1 MSSIPETFAGLR
13 YEGGP
18 HGVLMLH
25 GLSANSMELAR
36 LAKDLHVQG
45 FTVHAPDLAGYCYG
59 SEPQAWTTWLEGA
72 QAHLWAMQKT
82 CDTVSVVGLSMGAT
96 LGLVLAQ
103 RESLTALCLL
113 STALAYDGWAM
124 PWYQFLSK
132 WASWLPF
139 AQYYRFVEE
148 EPFGVKNEEMRALI
162 KRSMKQD
169 HISESGADV
178 LSVRHIAEGQKLIRA
193 AREGMGQVHS
203 PVLFIHAVDDETV
216 HVRNSDWAY
225 EHVGSREKQII
236 YLGDSYHMITVDNER
251 ETVSQEVVRALKQA
265 VNRSMGEAVFEL
277 PPIQSPAL
285 RRALRQK
292 A

>member
-1 MSSIPETFAGLR
+1 MTSIPEPLEGLR

-45 FTVHAPDLAGYCYG
+45 FTVHAPDIAGYCYG
-59 SEPQAWTTWLEGA
+59 SPPQAWTAWVTHA
-72 QAHLWAMQKT
+72 QEHLWAMQKT
-82 CDTVSVVGLSMGAT
+82 CETVSVVGLSMGAT
-96 LGLVLAQ
+96 LALVLAQ
-103 RESLTALCLL
+103 RESVTAMCLL

-139 AQYYRFVEE
+139 AKYYRFVEE
-148 EPFGVKNEEMRALI
+148 EPFGVKNEEMRAMI
-162 KRSMKQD
+162 KRSMKQN

-178 LSVRHIAEGQKLIRA
+178 LSVHHIAEGQKLIRA
-193 AREGMGQVHS
+193 AREGLAQVSS

-216 HVRNSDWAY
+216 HVRNAEWAY
-225 EHVGSREKQII
+225 RQVASRDKQII

-251 ETVSQEVVRALKQA
+251 ETVSQEVARALKQA
-265 VNRSMGEAVFEL
+265 VNRSLGQPAFEL
-277 PPIQSPAL
+277 PPIQSAEL

-292 A
+292 N